1 MSPARAIALASTV
14 ALLGACHDP
23 AGDVTVSWLRA
34 DVAGAVEDTYEG
46 TGDFYV
52 GAGAEGIRKQF
63 GIASKGVGA
72 AAGNSLLLYRPG
84 AGRPAVGSYVLA
96 PLGPR
101 HPPQGCTAYYS
112 RRANGR
118 VESFTARA
126 GRVDITKSSDDR
138 VEGTF
143 WFAGPRYCSDLLVNR
158 FHGDEWRFCNGT
170 NTIDLSQPQVE
181 VRGSLAAVR
190 WTSAGVVEHE

>member
-1 MSPARAIALASTV
+1 V

-34 DVAGAVEDTYEG
+34 DVAGAVEDRYEG
-46 TGDFYV
+46 TGNFWF
-52 GAGAEGIRKQF
+52 GAGHDGIPVQF
-63 GIASKGVGA
+63 GISSKGVGA
-72 AAGNSLLLYRPG
+72 AAGSSMGLYRPG

-96 PLGPR
+96 PLGDGYPPR
-101 HPPQGCTAYYS
+101 GFTAYYG

-118 VESFTARA
+118 IESFTARA

-138 VEGTF
+138 IEGAF
-143 WFAGPRYCSDLLVNR
+143 WFAGPRYCSSLLVDW
-158 FHGDEWRFCNGT
+158 FDDEEERFCIGP

-181 VRGSLAAVR
+181 VTGSFSAVP
-190 WTSAGVVEHE
+190 WDPAGVVEHE